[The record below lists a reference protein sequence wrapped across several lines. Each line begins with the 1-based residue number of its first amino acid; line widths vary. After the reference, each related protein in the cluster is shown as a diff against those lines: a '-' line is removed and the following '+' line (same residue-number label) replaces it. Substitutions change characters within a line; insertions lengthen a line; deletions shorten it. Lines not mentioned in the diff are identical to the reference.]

1 MNGHLERGLNF
12 VLVILKGL
20 WSFDDFRTNK
30 YFVNPPSD
38 GHGHHLG
45 EEYMM
50 KQISTVLHADLVLG
64 WYLADPHN
72 DKVQKAQ
79 NSSLVAVCFVCIIFF
94 CFFLLIAMAHFLAFI
109 KLMIAE
115 SHARTS
121 SGSKDDDGNQPLQ
134 ANINESFDNSFD
146 QSLSENL
153 IREEDE
159 VRTSSPQSGDHEDC

>member
-1 MNGHLERGLNF
+1 MERALDF
-12 VLVILKGL
+12 ILVILKGL

-30 YFVNPPSD
+30 YFVNPASD
-38 GHGHHLG
+38 GHGHFPG

-50 KQISTVLHADLVLG
+50 KQISTVLHDDLVLG

-79 NSSLVAVCFVCIIFF
+79 NSSLVALCFGGAIFF
-94 CFFLLIAMAHFLAFI
+94 CVFSLIVMAHFITFI
-109 KLMIAE
+109 KLMISE
-115 SHARTS
+115 SHIRTS
-121 SGSKDDDGNQPLQ
+121 PGSKNDDGNQPLQ
-134 ANINESFDNSFD
+134 VNINGSFDISSD
-146 QSLSENL
+146 QSLNESL